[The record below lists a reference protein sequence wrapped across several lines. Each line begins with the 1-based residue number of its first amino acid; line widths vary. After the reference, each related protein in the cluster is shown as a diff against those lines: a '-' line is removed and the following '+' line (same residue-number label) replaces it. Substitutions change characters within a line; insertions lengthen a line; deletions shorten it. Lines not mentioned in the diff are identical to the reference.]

1 MVLSNND
8 LLLFDIIAKS
18 VINFCN
24 FVVSR
29 MEEVEIQDIDFLY
42 GCANPTIIIIHQDT
56 MGRHIKAKE
65 LSIKDKEFV
74 KVSLLMYFL
83 KL

>member
-1 MVLSNND
+1 
-8 LLLFDIIAKS
+8 
-18 VINFCN
+18 
-24 FVVSR
+24 
-29 MEEVEIQDIDFLY
+29 MEEVEVQDIDFLY

-74 KVSLLMYFL
+74 KVLHICFSYCFL
-83 KL
+83 NLSCLFIIFLFV

>member
-1 MVLSNND
+1 
-8 LLLFDIIAKS
+8 
-18 VINFCN
+18 
-24 FVVSR
+24 
-29 MEEVEIQDIDFLY
+29 MEEVEVQDIDFLY

-74 KVSLLMYFL
+74 KVNYNLYAFL
-83 KL
+83 CYLVIDLVLYVV

>member
-1 MVLSNND
+1 
-8 LLLFDIIAKS
+8 
-18 VINFCN
+18 
-24 FVVSR
+24 
-29 MEEVEIQDIDFLY
+29 MEEVEVQDIDFLY

-74 KVSLLMYFL
+74 KVLHIHASRTYLVYLLIFFIFIITRLLGNKKML
-83 KL
+83 KQKLQ

>member
-1 MVLSNND
+1 
-8 LLLFDIIAKS
+8 
-18 VINFCN
+18 
-24 FVVSR
+24 
-29 MEEVEIQDIDFLY
+29 MEEVEVQDIDFLY

-74 KVSLLMYFL
+74 KVLHIFVLFEIIFFIC
-83 KL
+83 

>member
-1 MVLSNND
+1 
-8 LLLFDIIAKS
+8 
-18 VINFCN
+18 
-24 FVVSR
+24 
-29 MEEVEIQDIDFLY
+29 MEEVEVQDIDFLY

-74 KVSLLMYFL
+74 KVKLYFFLLFYL
-83 KL
+83 IN

>member
-1 MVLSNND
+1 
-8 LLLFDIIAKS
+8 
-18 VINFCN
+18 
-24 FVVSR
+24 
-29 MEEVEIQDIDFLY
+29 MEEVEVQDIDFLY

-74 KVSLLMYFL
+74 KVNYINFFKLMLLSLA
-83 KL
+83 

>member
-1 MVLSNND
+1 
-8 LLLFDIIAKS
+8 
-18 VINFCN
+18 
-24 FVVSR
+24 
-29 MEEVEIQDIDFLY
+29 MEEVEVQDIDFLY

-74 KVSLLMYFL
+74 KVLCIFVLLKIIFFIC
-83 KL
+83 

>member
-1 MVLSNND
+1 MYKYLN
-8 LLLFDIIAKS
+8 
-18 VINFCN
+18 
-24 FVVSR
+24 SR
-29 MEEVEIQDIDFLY
+29 MDEVEVQDIDFLY

-74 KVSLLMYFL
+74 KVKILLCLF
-83 KL
+83 

>member
-1 MVLSNND
+1 
-8 LLLFDIIAKS
+8 
-18 VINFCN
+18 
-24 FVVSR
+24 
-29 MEEVEIQDIDFLY
+29 MEEIEVQDIDFLY

-74 KVSLLMYFL
+74 KVYDNIICICSYI
-83 KL
+83 

>member
-1 MVLSNND
+1 MCIDCVC
-8 LLLFDIIAKS
+8 FD
-18 VINFCN
+18 F
-24 FVVSR
+24 R
-29 MEEVEIQDIDFLY
+29 MEEVEVQDIDFLY

-74 KVSLLMYFL
+74 KVNCTYVSFYYLLIKFSFYIN
-83 KL
+83 

>member
-1 MVLSNND
+1 M
-8 LLLFDIIAKS
+8 
-18 VINFCN
+18 
-24 FVVSR
+24 
-29 MEEVEIQDIDFLY
+29 QDIDFLY

-74 KVSLLMYFL
+74 KVNYFYTYIHAVKFSTLFCMFTRLLGNKKML
-83 KL
+83 KLRLQ